1 MKNFDEWNDVKKSI
15 DSKDIN
21 RDLFYHAREVWWC
34 SLGQNVGAEADGKN
48 EFFERPVLIIKKFN
62 SEMVLAIPMTSK
74 EKIGKYFLK
83 VSHDKGDSY
92 ANLSQLKVIST
103 KRLQR
108 KIGMINEGDFNL
120 AIKEIVA
127 YLETSNPP
135 FGGFS
140 EAEATN
146 IHSISDQ
153 NLLSNFN
160 FVRIDKSNY
169 LEYLDQLVKL
179 DEEFNQLHI
188 DNAYSQLLTPKQNSD
203 IDFKKFIIEE
213 IDSDEEY
220 FYEIVMEKIVV
231 EKEGCYGRGEKVI
244 GYVLCFLKD
253 KSDFYKENK
262 VGYIDGVY
270 VDENCRGKGLGRLL
284 MNRAE
289 EFCKLKEVNNISL
302 SVKFKNVKAISLYK
316 ELGFMESDI
325 IMYKSI

>member
-120 AIKEIVA
+120 AIKDIVA

-160 FVRIDKSNY
+160 FVRIDENNCQDY
-169 LEYLDQLVKL
+169 LEQLILLDQN
-179 DEEFNQLHI
+179 FNQVYI
-188 DNAYSQLLTPKQNSD
+188 DNKFSEFLTPKPN
-203 IDFKKFIIEE
+203 EE
-213 IDSDEEY
+213 IDFRSFIINEINSHDDY
-220 FYEIVMEKIVV
+220 FYEIIINENEKAVAYI
-231 EKEGCYGRGEKVI
+231 
-244 GYVLCFLKD
+244 LCFLKD

-262 VGYIDGVY
+262 VGYIDGIY
-270 VDENCRGKGLGRLL
+270 VDENWRGKGLGKLL
-284 MNRAE
+284 MNHAE
-289 EFCKLKEVNNISL
+289 EFCKSKNVYNISL

-316 ELGFMESDI
+316 ELGFVESDVM
-325 IMYKSI
+325 MYKSI

>member
-120 AIKEIVA
+120 VIKEIVA

-135 FGGFS
+135 FGGFW

-146 IHSISDQ
+146 IYSISDQ
-153 NLLSNFN
+153 NLLSNKIDN
-160 FVRIDKSNY
+160 IKHYNKLVRDNMIDVWNSEKGTIASDIKYKYLDKEEILEKLKDKIYEEVQEVISAYDEADKTHLKEELGDLIEVIDAILYHNNIGLEEVLKMRDAKKEKKGGFQKGLY
-169 LEYLDQLVKL
+169 LEYINYINK
-179 DEEFNQLHI
+179 E
-188 DNAYSQLLTPKQNSD
+188 D
-203 IDFKKFIIEE
+203 IK
-213 IDSDEEY
+213 
-220 FYEIVMEKIVV
+220 
-231 EKEGCYGRGEKVI
+231 
-244 GYVLCFLKD
+244 
-253 KSDFYKENK
+253 
-262 VGYIDGVY
+262 
-270 VDENCRGKGLGRLL
+270 
-284 MNRAE
+284 
-289 EFCKLKEVNNISL
+289 
-302 SVKFKNVKAISLYK
+302 
-316 ELGFMESDI
+316 
-325 IMYKSI
+325 

>member
-108 KIGMINEGDFNL
+108 KIGMINEEDFNL

-135 FGGFS
+135 FGGFW

-146 IHSISDQ
+146 IYSISDQ
-153 NLLSNFN
+153 GILSNLN

-179 DEEFNQLHI
+179 DEKFNQVYI
-188 DNAYSQLLTPKQNSD
+188 DNKFAQFLTPKQNSD
-203 IDFKKFIIEE
+203 IDFKKFITEE
-213 IDSDEEY
+213 INSDEEY
-220 FYEIVMEKIVV
+220 FYEIAIDA
-231 EKEGCYGRGEKVI
+231 RRQTIDIASDKVI

-253 KSDFYKENK
+253 KSNFYIEEK
-262 VGYIDGVY
+262 VGFIDGIY
-270 VDENCRGKGLGRLL
+270 INEEYRGLGLGKLL
-284 MNRAE
+284 IAHAE
-289 EFCKLKEVNNISL
+289 DFCKNKNVYTISL
-302 SVKFKNVKAISLYK
+302 SSKIKNTKAIKLYK
-316 ELGFMESDI
+316 ELGFVESDVTMFKKLNI
-325 IMYKSI
+325 